1 MSVRCVFFPHRWVWF
16 TNFMEPTPLG
26 TQSKITGLYQCWH
39 CKRLSI
45 GMVRGVG
52 TTLYDAERHS
62 SMHSG
67 V

>member
-1 MSVRCVFFPHRWVWF
+1 MGLRCVFAPHKWVWF
-16 TNFMEPTPLG
+16 TNFVEPQGAMPT
-26 TQSKITGLYQCWH
+26 KVTGLYQCWH

-45 GMVRGVG
+45 GMVRGAD
-52 TTLYDAERHS
+52 TPIYDAERHS